1 MDPLLVVIV
10 TFGLIFVITAS
21 LAQGFSVSG
30 ASLKAA
36 FAGHAQFNVMLLIS
50 NFVVLPALLI
60 GLAALIPFD
69 SQVKMGIVVL
79 AVTAG
84 APFIPWLV
92 AQGKGDV
99 GYSAGVSILLLLA
112 TLIVLPLVMPPLL
125 RALDTGATPS
135 TWLVAWPMLL
145 FILLP
150 LVLGW
155 ICRARYPNLTS
166 EIAPWLGPIS

>member
-69 SQVKMGIVVL
+69 HQVKMGIVVL
-79 AVTAG
+79 SITAG

-99 GYSAGVSILLLLA
+99 GYSVAVSFGLLLVTLVVVPLA
-112 TLIVLPLVMPPLL
+112 MPPLL
-125 RALDTGATPS
+125 RALHTGATPS
-135 TWLVAWPMLL
+135 SWTVAWPMLL
-145 FILLP
+145 FIL
-150 LVLGW
+150 V
-155 ICRARYPNLTS
+155 
-166 EIAPWLGPIS
+166 